1 MKKVTILVALALV
14 FVLAGCTKGENGK
27 KKQCKCTST
36 QSWDIEE
43 MEPMVST
50 STLTINEGECSDL
63 NAIQT
68 MNAGGQT
75 YTMVMECVEI

>member
-1 MKKVTILVALALV
+1 MKKATILAALAFV
-14 FVLAGCTKGENGK
+14 FVLVGCTKTKE
-27 KKQCKCTST
+27 CKCTTT

-50 STLTINEGECSDL
+50 STMTINEGKCSDL
-63 NAIQT
+63 NANQT

-75 YTMVMECVEI
+75 YTMVNECVEI